1 MGATGKTSRGIPIF
15 RPDDTTGW
23 LDGFNPAMEAIN
35 KLFADVFKLLGNV
48 GDENETLQ
56 TTITEIQAKLIELSG
71 LISSN
76 STDIE
81 HLQNDVTT
89 ASGAAANAVTQ
100 ADAALAAANSAND
113 TAGEAINTAT
123 TAETTAN
130 AAQRTATT
138 ASTTASNADRKATV
152 RTINV
157 SVDGTTSPA
166 YVSDSRIL
174 IENFTTNFTDEF
186 HVEITSSDVALNS
199 YFTHTEIGTSV
210 GLLLD
215 HMGGHAYSVTLTSKT
230 FTNNGITVDISN
242 IVAALDSGY
251 SLILFPSM

>member
-113 TAGEAINTAT
+113 TAGEAIN
-123 TAETTAN
+123 
-130 AAQRTATT
+130 TATT